1 MATLLC
7 LIECL
12 SHLLTGFENTAIRQT
27 ERTDMTNICA
37 PTASPSQ
44 DVRTENREGFTS
56 RTSPVIQCNDAYG
69 MPNSQHPEVASS
81 SMIAVKAP
89 ESTSGALARDSSTAG
104 SEEALTQRE
113 SSIVRLENLNLW
125 VSSEAHRELSTE
137 PTVPA
142 SGDGR
147 RGGDAIKKAVSDYV
161 VQLLSPLYKTRKI
174 NKDDFKA
181 IVKKSTAKV
190 RKAMFQ
196 L

>member
-1 MATLLC
+1 MATLLSP
-7 LIECL
+7 IECL
-12 SHLLTGFENTAIRQT
+12 CYSFTGFENTAVRQT
-27 ERTDMTNICA
+27 ERTEMTNICV

-44 DVRTENREGFTS
+44 DARTENREGFTS
-56 RTSPVIQCNDAYG
+56 RASPVIQCNDAYG
-69 MPNSQHPEVASS
+69 MPNSQHPGLPSS

-104 SEEALTQRE
+104 SEEALTHRE
-113 SSIVRLENLNLW
+113 SSIVRLENLNLQL
-125 VSSEAHRELSTE
+125 SSEVHRESSTE
-137 PTVPA
+137 LTVPA
-142 SGDGR
+142 TGDGR

-181 IVKKSTAKV
+181 IVKKSTTKV